1 MKKLKKFVVL
11 CLAVIMLFTACGKKG
26 EEVTKELSITQ
37 MQTICELATLKCYY
51 HNVAKLTK
59 EKEVL
64 WWDTSAELWI
74 EYSGIV
80 KLGVDIANL
89 DMQVDGDQVTIT
101 MPKAEV
107 LSCQVDQ
114 TSLNEDS
121 YYTTREGLGA
131 EKINADD
138 QTEAIKTA
146 QENMLEN
153 VQSDESLLQQAQQRA
168 QELLEQY
175 VKNVGDAMG
184 KTYEVS
190 FVIADE
196 AGTNTVVQ
204 MKVIIDRNEKE
215 PLRLQRLKFFEGR
228 EFRFM
233 LILVLDL
240 STQINQFSEC
250 WYDLCSN
257 DCFHKIKC
265 NKRKKTG
272 YKSSLD
278 TAT

>member
-1 MKKLKKFVVL
+1 MKIYKKIQMILVVAL
-11 CLAVIMLFTACGKKG
+11 SCVMCFCGCGKEK
-26 EEVTKELSITQ
+26 
-37 MQTICELATLKCYY
+37 QTVDFSGIKSICELATLKCYY

-196 AGTNTVVQ
+196 AGTNTV
-204 MKVIIDRNEKE
+204 
-215 PLRLQRLKFFEGR
+215 
-228 EFRFM
+228 
-233 LILVLDL
+233 
-240 STQINQFSEC
+240 STDESDN
-250 WYDLCSN
+250 
-257 DCFHKIKC
+257 
-265 NKRKKTG
+265 
-272 YKSSLD
+272 
-278 TAT
+278 

>member
-1 MKKLKKFVVL
+1 MRMEKTNKKIKR
-11 CLAVIMLFTACGKKG
+11 LAVFCLVVCMLFSACGKK
-26 EEVTKELSITQ
+26 EEAPKEDLSLTQ
-37 MQTICELATLKCYY
+37 MKSICELATLKCYY
-51 HNVAKLTK
+51 HNVAKITK
-59 EKEVL
+59 EKDVL
-64 WWDTSAELWI
+64 WWDTTAELWI

-80 KLGVDIANL
+80 KLGVDITNL

-146 QENMLEN
+146 QENMLKN
-153 VQSDESLLQQAQQRA
+153 VQSDDSLLQQAQNRA

-175 VKNVGDAMG
+175 VKNIGDAMG

-190 FVIADE
+190 FVIAED
-196 AGTNTVVQ
+196 AGTAT
-204 MKVIIDRNEKE
+204 D
-215 PLRLQRLKFFEGR
+215 
-228 EFRFM
+228 
-233 LILVLDL
+233 
-240 STQINQFSEC
+240 STEAVSPEE
-250 WYDLCSN
+250 DSA
-257 DCFHKIKC
+257 K
-265 NKRKKTG
+265 
-272 YKSSLD
+272 
-278 TAT
+278 

>member
-1 MKKLKKFVVL
+1 MTRK
-11 CLAVIMLFTACGKKG
+11 I
-26 EEVTKELSITQ
+26 
-37 MQTICELATLKCYY
+37 
-51 HNVAKLTK
+51 
-59 EKEVL
+59 
-64 WWDTSAELWI
+64 
-74 EYSGIV
+74 GIV
-80 KLGVDIANL
+80 CCSDGFNRAYEGEIEELHRILADMGIESVISPFLYARDGVASGTAEERAKAVMDFYLDDTIDAICDISGGDIANGILPYL
-89 DMQVDGDQVTIT
+89 DYSVIAKMDKQFWGYSDLTTVLNAIYAKTGQVTIT

-196 AGTNTVVQ
+196 AGTNTV
-204 MKVIIDRNEKE
+204 
-215 PLRLQRLKFFEGR
+215 
-228 EFRFM
+228 
-233 LILVLDL
+233 
-240 STQINQFSEC
+240 STDESDN
-250 WYDLCSN
+250 
-257 DCFHKIKC
+257 
-265 NKRKKTG
+265 
-272 YKSSLD
+272 
-278 TAT
+278 

>member
-89 DMQVDGDQVTIT
+89 DM
-101 MPKAEV
+101 
-107 LSCQVDQ
+107 LSCQVYQ

-196 AGTNTVVQ
+196 AGTNTV
-204 MKVIIDRNEKE
+204 
-215 PLRLQRLKFFEGR
+215 
-228 EFRFM
+228 
-233 LILVLDL
+233 
-240 STQINQFSEC
+240 STDESDN
-250 WYDLCSN
+250 
-257 DCFHKIKC
+257 
-265 NKRKKTG
+265 
-272 YKSSLD
+272 
-278 TAT
+278 

>member
-184 KTYEVS
+184 KTHEVS

-196 AGTNTVVQ
+196 AGTNTV
-204 MKVIIDRNEKE
+204 
-215 PLRLQRLKFFEGR
+215 
-228 EFRFM
+228 
-233 LILVLDL
+233 
-240 STQINQFSEC
+240 STDESDN
-250 WYDLCSN
+250 
-257 DCFHKIKC
+257 
-265 NKRKKTG
+265 
-272 YKSSLD
+272 
-278 TAT
+278 